1 MLGLGKEFDDDMKE
15 QIEEVKEVMKGDID
29 LVYEE
34 LVPIVTGVEKT
45 INRMTHDYEMLKQLL
60 RISKLDLKYSEE
72 YKKFKT
78 IKEKEE
84 RAEIETA
91 STKLKVLELEY
102 EIEQAKTIRRYYE
115 RLMEKKL

>member
-1 MLGLGKEFDDDMKE
+1 MLGLGDEFDKDIE
-15 QIEEVKEVMKGDID
+15 QQITDVKETMKGDMD

-34 LVPIVTGVEKT
+34 LVAIVTGVEKT
-45 INRMTHDYEMLKQLL
+45 INRMTHDYEMLKHTLK
-60 RISKLDLKYSEE
+60 IKKLDLKYSND
-72 YKKFKT
+72 YKQFKT

-84 RAEIETA
+84 RAELETA
-91 STKLKVLELEY
+91 SAKLQVQELEY